1 MKKLFTIIAFML
13 FYTFSFAQNLTLQ
26 ATLPYPFSLANIGG
40 YVDSQ
45 GNEYAL
51 VGTEDGLS
59 IVDVTTPTNPVE
71 LFAVP
76 GIQSQWREVKIWLNY
91 AYVTTEG
98 GDGLQI
104 INLDYLPDSVQ
115 VKQYHGD
122 AAINNQLDNIH
133 ALHIDNGYVYL
144 YGSNLFNGA
153 AVICDLNA
161 DPWNPHY
168 LGHTPGTYIHDGYVR
183 NDTLY

>member
-1 MKKLFTIIAFML
+1 MKKLYSIIILML
-13 FYTFSFAQNLTLQ
+13 ICATSYAQNLTLQ
-26 ATLPYPFSLANIGG
+26 GTLPYPFDLANIGG

-71 LFAVP
+71 MFAVP
-76 GIQSQWREVKIWLNY
+76 GVTSIWREVKTWQHY

-104 INLDYLPDSVQ
+104 INLDYLPDSIQ
-115 VKQYHGD
+115 VKQY
-122 AAINNQLDNIH
+122 
-133 ALHIDNGYVYL
+133 
-144 YGSNLFNGA
+144 
-153 AVICDLNA
+153 
-161 DPWNPHY
+161 
-168 LGHTPGTYIHDGYVR
+168 
-183 NDTLY
+183 